1 MVKSP
6 SVFMAEYRS
15 GSTLKEQWEFL
26 TQNSDWQ
33 VRRVQNLTAG
43 ISCQTIFSWVVTL
56 SPACLEV
63 LWSSQRNEGLE
74 AKRPVAP
81 SISALLPIKYQAR
94 HTSCVALCLSFLIC
108 RQAAG

>member
-1 MVKSP
+1 MKSAMKTDILLRRKALGEEMVKSP

-63 LWSSQRNEGLE
+63 LW
-74 AKRPVAP
+74 
-81 SISALLPIKYQAR
+81 
-94 HTSCVALCLSFLIC
+94 
-108 RQAAG
+108 